1 MDSDISK
8 IIALNNMGFSEEQI
22 KTIMNIGVQ
31 QSGNSTTGESAT
43 AASTQQVM
51 DKNNNIGQSE
61 TATQP
66 TKDTG
71 ATAVKENLDN
81 ERLNSLEQAIKDL
94 TKATHKAAIQSSS
107 MPEPKEMTILD
118 VMNDLCR

>member
-1 MDSDISK
+1 MDNDISK

-31 QSGNSTTGESAT
+31 QTTDDPTT

-51 DKNNNIGQSE
+51 DNKNIGQPE

-71 ATAVKENLDN
+71 ATAVKESLDN

>member
-1 MDSDISK
+1 MDNDISK

-51 DKNNNIGQSE
+51 DNKIGQSE

-66 TKDTG
+66 TKETG

-107 MPEPKEMTILD
+107 MPESKEMTILD

>member
-1 MDSDISK
+1 
-8 IIALNNMGFSEEQI
+8 MGFSEEQI

-31 QSGNSTTGESAT
+31 QTTDEPTT

-51 DKNNNIGQSE
+51 DNKIGQPE

-66 TKDTG
+66 TKETG
-71 ATAVKENLDN
+71 ATAVKESLDN

>member
-1 MDSDISK
+1 MDNDISK

-51 DKNNNIGQSE
+51 DKNIGQSE

-66 TKDTG
+66 TKETG

>member
-1 MDSDISK
+1 MDNDISK

-31 QSGNSTTGESAT
+31 QSGNSTTDVSAT

-51 DKNNNIGQSE
+51 DNKIGQSE

-71 ATAVKENLDN
+71 ATAVKESLDN

-94 TKATHKAAIQSSS
+94 AKATHKAAIQSSS

>member
-1 MDSDISK
+1 MDNDISK

-31 QSGNSTTGESAT
+31 QTTDDPT
-43 AASTQQVM
+43 TTASTQQVM
-51 DKNNNIGQSE
+51 DNKTGQLE

-66 TKDTG
+66 TKETE
-71 ATAVKENLDN
+71 ATAVKESLDN

>member
-1 MDSDISK
+1 MDNDISK

-31 QSGNSTTGESAT
+31 QTTGDPTT

-51 DKNNNIGQSE
+51 DNNIGQSE

-66 TKDTG
+66 TKETG
-71 ATAVKENLDN
+71 ATAVKESLDN

-107 MPEPKEMTILD
+107 MPEPKEMTIID

>member
-1 MDSDISK
+1 MDNDISK

-31 QSGNSTTGESAT
+31 QSGNSTTDDPTT

-51 DKNNNIGQSE
+51 DNKIGQSE

-66 TKDTG
+66 TKETG
-71 ATAVKENLDN
+71 ATAVKESLDN

>member
-1 MDSDISK
+1 MDNDINK

-31 QSGNSTTGESAT
+31 QTTDDPTT

-51 DKNNNIGQSE
+51 DNKTGQPE

-66 TKDTG
+66 TKETG
-71 ATAVKENLDN
+71 ATAVKESLDN

>member
-1 MDSDISK
+1 MDNDISK

-31 QSGNSTTGESAT
+31 QTTDDPTT

-51 DKNNNIGQSE
+51 DNNKGQPE

-66 TKDTG
+66 TKETG
-71 ATAVKENLDN
+71 ATAVKESLDN

>member
-1 MDSDISK
+1 MDNDISK

-31 QSGNSTTGESAT
+31 QSGNSTTDDPTT

-51 DKNNNIGQSE
+51 DNKIGQLE

-66 TKDTG
+66 TKETG
-71 ATAVKENLDN
+71 ATVVKESLDN

>member
-1 MDSDISK
+1 MDNDISK

-31 QSGNSTTGESAT
+31 QTTDDPTT

-51 DKNNNIGQSE
+51 DNKTGQLE

-66 TKDTG
+66 IKETE
-71 ATAVKENLDN
+71 ATAVKESLDN

>member
-1 MDSDISK
+1 MDNDISK

-31 QSGNSTTGESAT
+31 QTTGDPTT

-51 DKNNNIGQSE
+51 DDKTGQLE

-66 TKDTG
+66 TKETG
-71 ATAVKENLDN
+71 ATAVKESLDN

>member
-1 MDSDISK
+1 MDNDISK

-31 QSGNSTTGESAT
+31 QSGNSTTDESAT

-51 DKNNNIGQSE
+51 DNKIGQSE

-66 TKDTG
+66 TKETG
-71 ATAVKENLDN
+71 ATAVKESLDN

>member
-1 MDSDISK
+1 MDNDISK

-31 QSGNSTTGESAT
+31 QTTDDPTT

-51 DKNNNIGQSE
+51 DNKIGQLE

-66 TKDTG
+66 TKETG
-71 ATAVKENLDN
+71 ATAVKESLDN

>member
-1 MDSDISK
+1 MDNDISK

-31 QSGNSTTGESAT
+31 QTTDDPST

-51 DKNNNIGQSE
+51 DKNIGQSE

-66 TKDTG
+66 TKETE
-71 ATAVKENLDN
+71 ATAVKESLDN

>member
-1 MDSDISK
+1 MDNDISK

-31 QSGNSTTGESAT
+31 QSGNSTTDESAT

-51 DKNNNIGQSE
+51 DKNIGQSE

-66 TKDTG
+66 TKETG
-71 ATAVKENLDN
+71 ATAVKESLDN

>member
-1 MDSDISK
+1 MDNDISK

-31 QSGNSTTGESAT
+31 QTTDDPTT

-51 DKNNNIGQSE
+51 ENKIGQSE

-66 TKDTG
+66 TKETG
-71 ATAVKENLDN
+71 ATAVKESLDN

>member
-1 MDSDISK
+1 MDNDISK

-31 QSGNSTTGESAT
+31 QTTDDPT
-43 AASTQQVM
+43 TTASTQQVM
-51 DKNNNIGQSE
+51 DNKIGQLE

-66 TKDTG
+66 TKETE
-71 ATAVKENLDN
+71 ATAVKESLDN

>member
-1 MDSDISK
+1 MDNDISK

-31 QSGNSTTGESAT
+31 QSGNSTTDDQTT

-51 DKNNNIGQSE
+51 DNKIGQSE

-66 TKDTG
+66 TKETG
-71 ATAVKENLDN
+71 ATAVKESLDN

-107 MPEPKEMTILD
+107 MPETKEMTILD